1 MPQNESGNIVSFHF
15 LGEDQSLGEA
25 LLEKL
30 ANKILVVRDR
40 GSHEPALGM
49 HILFVLAQK
58 LGPW

>member
-1 MPQNESGNIVSFHF
+1 MPQNESRNIGSFHF
-15 LGEDQSLGEA
+15 FEGRSLREA

-40 GSHEPALGM
+40 GSHEPALGT

-58 LGPW
+58 LGPC